1 MPIAAPAV
9 QVLDMPVVAAGAA
22 QVLGVHVRVGAE
34 NTAVDLPDSALQ
46 ETTPLPLGTCPSAH
60 ASSQLLL
67 RAAAVEAQ
75 VPRVMPVPR
84 VGAEHVAAVHATVA
98 PCHEA
103 VDLPVSGWQVA
114 VVTLPVPSM

>member
-1 MPIAAPAV
+1 MVPIAAPAV

-22 QVLGVHVRVGAE
+22 QVLGVHVSVAAE

-67 RAAAVEAQ
+67 RAAAVEAH

-84 VGAEHVAAVHATVA
+84 VGAEHVAAVHVRAGVVKAAFDVPAVA
-98 PCHEA
+98 SQVDAPLLEA
-103 VDLPVSGWQVA
+103 A
-114 VVTLPVPSM
+114 